1 MGDNVSMRR
10 LLGTF
15 APYLITGLALLLG
28 YLVLTGYLLPRMSE
42 TRETSPADLSLTAV
56 PATAQSTSLPKPAQ
70 NTQASSPTPAPV
82 PSPTGSIPALTPQ
95 PGFSE
100 LENADRLERTDV
112 NAAHALRALPW
123 IRDGV
128 EEEEREAAET
138 LIYYAVTDSTLF
150 WDLLSRSWLSTE
162 APGDLEEILSD
173 VDNILALDPLSAR
186 KIVSMP
192 FLDTLE
198 PPDLLAM
205 ESLARLVYSDLNA
218 FHRIMAHPNI
228 SDGITDEETPIV
240 ALLAGINRTNPA
252 LVETVLDFSKV
263 TVEKRDIRPPLA
275 GSVTLAVIRTRPGA
289 TRTMDLLEHAVRV
302 SEELIGE
309 PFPEQYVALFFG
321 DAVVSSYTGTNF
333 GTHAA
338 ILSKYDRESGNP
350 AADPAGEVIAHE
362 VAHFYW
368 TGARMWLD
376 EGAAEFTAAVSEYA
390 RIGRPLEP
398 DHYPCSQA
406 ANIVALEAQESTSGN
421 EGNVCNYSL
430 GERLFFDLYR
440 HLGEDSFRRGFRR
453 LYLALEERNDAGA
466 TPAGID
472 QLKQAFSTEGN
483 SATGTTSDLVDT
495 VVERW
500 YSSLDPQTEALL
512 DTRPVVAELPTVN
525 GWINRAY
532 VSLAEGGTP
541 VSAFPLSSVADRV
554 WLTLEYSHDYSGPP
568 QELAFEVVEN
578 YEDGFPYR
586 RNTLTIQAD
595 RRYSG
600 GVQWISVG
608 PGAEQEWAPGRHWIY
623 VYHEG
628 RKVAEV
634 QFEVVP

>member
-1 MGDNVSMRR
+1 MRR

-42 TRETSPADLSLTAV
+42 PRETSPAVQLSTAV
-56 PATAQSTSLPKPAQ
+56 ATTAQSTFL
-70 NTQASSPTPAPV
+70 PTPALNTPAASSTPATV
-82 PSPTGSIPALTPQ
+82 PSLTGSSPAFTPPQ
-95 PGFSE
+95 GFSE
-100 LENADRLERTDV
+100 LENADQLERTDAK
-112 NAAHALRALPW
+112 AAHALRALPW

-138 LIYYAVTDSTLF
+138 LIFYAATDSSLF
-150 WDLLSRSWLSTE
+150 WDLESKTWLSTE
-162 APGDLEEILSD
+162 APRDLEEILGD
-173 VDNILALDPLSAR
+173 VDNILALDPTSAR
-186 KIVSMP
+186 KIVAMP

-205 ESLARLVYSDLNA
+205 ESLARLVHSDLNA
-218 FHRIMAHPNI
+218 FHWIMAHPNV
-228 SDGITDEETPIV
+228 SDGITDEEAPVV

-252 LVETVLDFSKV
+252 LLETVLDDSLV
-263 TVEKRDIRPPLA
+263 TVERRDISLPLA
-275 GSVTLAVIRTRPGA
+275 GSVTLAVIRTQPGA
-289 TRTMDLLEHAVRV
+289 TGTMDLLEHAVRI
-302 SEELIGE
+302 SEKLIGE
-309 PFPEQYVALFFG
+309 PFPVQYVALFFE

-338 ILSKYDRESGNP
+338 ILSKYDREGVDL
-350 AADPAGEVIAHE
+350 ADDQAGEIIAHE

-368 TGARMWLD
+368 AGAKMWLD

-390 RIGRPLEP
+390 RTGRPLEP

-406 ANIVALEAQESTSGN
+406 ANIVALEAQESTLGN
-421 EGNVCNYSL
+421 EGSVCNYAL

-440 HLGEDSFRRGFRR
+440 NLGEDSFRRGFRR
-453 LYLALEERNDAGA
+453 LYLALEERDDAGA
-466 TPAGID
+466 KPAGID
-472 QLKQAFSTEGN
+472 EIRQVFNEEADLST
-483 SATGTTSDLVDT
+483 SIRSDLIDAVID
-495 VVERW
+495 RW
-500 YSSLDPQTEALL
+500 YSSLDRQTEALL

-532 VSLAEGGTP
+532 VSLLEGGAP

-554 WLTLEYSHDYSGPP
+554 WLTLEYSHDYAGPP
-568 QELAFEVVEN
+568 QELTFEVVEN

-586 RNTLTIQAD
+586 RNSLTIQAD

-608 PGAEQEWAPGRHWIY
+608 PGAEQVWAIGRHWIY

>member
-1 MGDNVSMRR
+1 M
-10 LLGTF
+10 GTF

-42 TRETSPADLSLTAV
+42 TRETSPPVQSSTAV
-56 PATAQSTSLPKPAQ
+56 ATTAQSTSPPAQ
-70 NTQASSPTPAPV
+70 NTLAASPTPAPV
-82 PSPTGSIPALTPQ
+82 PSPIAPSSAFTPP

-100 LENADRLERTDV
+100 LEYAGELERIDAK
-112 NAAHALRALPW
+112 AAHALRALPW

-128 EEEEREAAET
+128 EEREREAAET
-138 LIYYAVTDSTLF
+138 LIYYAAMDSSLF
-150 WDLLSRSWLSTE
+150 WDLLGKNWISTE
-162 APGDLEEILSD
+162 APRDLEEILGD
-173 VDNILALDPLSAR
+173 VDNILALDPTSAR

-192 FLDTLE
+192 FLDTLD

-218 FHRIMAHPNI
+218 FHRIMAHPNV
-228 SDGITDEETPIV
+228 SDGITDEEAPVV

-252 LVETVLDFSKV
+252 LVETVLDDSLV
-263 TVEKRDIRPPLA
+263 TVERRDISLPLA
-275 GSVTLAVIRTRPGA
+275 GLVTLAVTRTQPGA
-289 TRTMDLLEHAVRV
+289 TRTMDLLEHAVRI

-309 PFPEQYVALFFG
+309 PFPVQYVALFFE

-333 GTHAA
+333 GTHAT
-338 ILSKYDRESGNP
+338 ILSKYDREGVDL
-350 AADPAGEVIAHE
+350 ADDQAGEIIAHE

-368 TGARMWLD
+368 AGAKMWLD

-390 RIGRPLEP
+390 RTGRPLEP

-406 ANIVALEAQESTSGN
+406 ANIAALETQGSTLGN
-421 EGNVCNYSL
+421 EGDVCNYAL

-440 HLGEDSFRRGFRR
+440 NLGEDSFRRGFRR
-453 LYLALEERNDAGA
+453 LYLTLKERDDAGA
-466 TPAGID
+466 KPAGINEIRQVFNEEAD
-472 QLKQAFSTEGN
+472 LSTDIR
-483 SATGTTSDLVDT
+483 SDLIDAVIH
-495 VVERW
+495 RW
-500 YSSLDPQTEALL
+500 YSSQYPKTEALL

-532 VSLAEGGTP
+532 VSLAEGGRP
-541 VSAFPLSSVADRV
+541 VGAFSPSAVGDRV
-554 WLTLEYSHDYSGPP
+554 WLTLEYSHDYAGAP
-568 QELAFEVVEN
+568 QELTFEVVEN

-608 PGAEQEWAPGRHWIY
+608 PGAEQVWAIGRHWIY